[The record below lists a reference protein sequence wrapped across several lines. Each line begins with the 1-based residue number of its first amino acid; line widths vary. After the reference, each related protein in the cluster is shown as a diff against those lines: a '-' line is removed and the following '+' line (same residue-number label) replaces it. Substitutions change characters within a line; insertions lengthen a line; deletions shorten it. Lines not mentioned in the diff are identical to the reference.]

1 MRTAKEPKTVYKKL
15 ENRTLYIRSVI
26 SYYTIN
32 EQVFPAL
39 VLSSPTAHS
48 IWIRNTEVNNIG

>member
-32 EQVFPAL
+32 EKVFSR
-39 VLSSPTAHS
+39 SSPFFAHS
-48 IWIRNTEVNNIG
+48 ALNMDT

>member
-32 EQVFPAL
+32 EKVFPAL
-39 VLSSPTAHS
+39 VLSSPKRTQYGYV
-48 IWIRNTEVNNIG
+48 TLK